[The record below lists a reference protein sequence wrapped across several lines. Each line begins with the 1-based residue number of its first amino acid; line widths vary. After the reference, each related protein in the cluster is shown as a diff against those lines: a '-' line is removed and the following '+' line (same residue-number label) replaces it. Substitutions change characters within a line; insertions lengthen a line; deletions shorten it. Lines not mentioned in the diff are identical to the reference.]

1 MSEDQ
6 VIMENDLAESL
17 KSFETPL
24 SPEGFGETNRL
35 SNIAYPTNEPV
46 GYSVGWSHQDIVKGL
61 S

>member
-35 SNIAYPTNEPV
+35 SNIAYPSNEPV
-46 GYSVGWSHQDIVKGL
+46 GYSVGWSH
-61 S
+61 